1 MKKIILVVS
10 ALTAILLTP
19 LSNAQI
25 SATNSAL
32 AQQAFSDNGCA
43 SCHESASRVVGPSLQ
58 EIAKRYKGKKV
69 VAEVAARIRNGSL
82 GRWGDIPHPVY
93 EAMDEK
99 TAGLIAAWILAGSP
113 Q

>member
-10 ALTAILLTP
+10 ALIALLLTP

-32 AQQAFSDNGCA
+32 AKQAFADNGCA
-43 SCHESASRVVGPSLQ
+43 SCHESASRIVGPSLQ

-93 EAMDEK
+93 EAIDEK
-99 TAGLIAAWILAGSP
+99 TAGLIAAWILAGPP